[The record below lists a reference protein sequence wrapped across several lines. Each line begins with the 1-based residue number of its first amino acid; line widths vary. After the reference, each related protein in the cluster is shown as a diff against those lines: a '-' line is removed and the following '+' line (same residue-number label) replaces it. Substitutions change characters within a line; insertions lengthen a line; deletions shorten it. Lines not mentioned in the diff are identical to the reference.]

1 MVALTTSNLA
11 VAVASLAMLGVLIVS
26 VMSIFRKCS
35 QDLQATLLIGTI
47 ALSLVYNQVDD
58 GSTVSV
64 ALVPLLLVVLGPFLM
79 RVIKAK
85 APPDGGDGED
95 AERIDS

>member
-1 MVALTTSNLA
+1 MVGVTGSNIA
-11 VAVASLAMLGVLIVS
+11 VGVTSLAMLAVLIVF
-26 VMSIFRKCS
+26 VMSIFRNHS

-64 ALVPLLLVVLGPFLM
+64 ALVPLLLVVLAPFLI
-79 RVIKAK
+79 RVVRDQG
-85 APPDGGDGED
+85 APESGDVED
-95 AERIDS
+95 D